1 MARKKPEEIEIL
13 ECPYP
18 ILKDHLYGHGKALEM
33 LGKSL
38 DNGIFPATVL
48 ISGPPRVGK
57 TSLAYIIAAA
67 LECEAPTPWACGE
80 CLSCRKIK
88 RSLFPDLRIIT
99 LEESDKGKLKSQ
111 ILVEQ
116 VRKEVLETIELPPY
130 EGKKLIFII
139 EPAEAL
145 NISSQNALLKVLEE
159 PPAYAHFILIAKDF
173 GPLLPTVRSRC
184 QEIHLSEVEDREM
197 EKIALEMNIRDGKR
211 EAIEVSRGRPGILLS
226 GDWENFLELRNAI
239 EQLIVLGSS
248 VADYPKMAPLF
259 DLLAEYQP
267 LVVLDEAA
275 YIIREMLRSLNDNE
289 KTATARYGKTIKA
302 GGKESLYRK
311 TKLILE
317 APPLLA
323 RNVQPKLL
331 YQSIFLD
338 MGRKPDSSFNQEN
351 LT

>member
-1 MARKKPEEIEIL
+1 MAKKKPEEIEIL
-13 ECPYP
+13 KCPYP
-18 ILKDHLYGHGKALEM
+18 IVRDELSGHGKALEI
-33 LGKSL
+33 LEKSL
-38 DNGIFPATVL
+38 KNGTFPATVL

-88 RSLFPDLRIIT
+88 RSLFPDLRVIT

-159 PPAYAHFILIAKDF
+159 PPSYAHFILIAKDF

-184 QEIHLSEVEDREM
+184 QEIHLSEVEDSEM
-197 EKIALEMNIRDGKR
+197 EKIALEMNIRGRKR
-211 EAIEVSRGRPGILLS
+211 EAIDVSRGRPGILIS
-226 GDWENFLELRNAI
+226 GEWEDFLELRGAL
-239 EQLIVLGSS
+239 EQLLVLGSS
-248 VADYPKMAPLF
+248 LEDYPKLAPMF
-259 DLLAEYQP
+259 DVLLEYQP

-275 YIIREMLRSLNDNE
+275 YMIKEMSRSLEDPE
-289 KTATARYGKTIKA
+289 SGRSETCRKILGA
-302 GGKESLYRK
+302 GGRENLFRK
-311 TKLILE
+311 AKLILE
-317 APPLLA
+317 APSLLV

-338 MGRKPDSSFNQEN
+338 LRKKPDTGLN
-351 LT
+351 

>member
-1 MARKKPEEIEIL
+1 MAKKKPEEIEIL
-13 ECPYP
+13 KCPYP
-18 ILKDHLYGHGKALEM
+18 IVRDELSGHGKALEI
-33 LGKSL
+33 LEKSL
-38 DNGIFPATVL
+38 KNGTFPATVL

-88 RSLFPDLRIIT
+88 RSLFPDLRVIT

-159 PPAYAHFILIAKDF
+159 PPSYAHFILIAKDF

-184 QEIHLSEVEDREM
+184 QEIHLSEVEDSEM
-197 EKIALEMNIRDGKR
+197 EKIALEMNIRDRKR
-211 EAIEVSRGRPGILLS
+211 EAIEVSRGRPGILIS
-226 GDWENFLELRNAI
+226 GEWEDFLELRGAL
-239 EQLIVLGSS
+239 EQLLFLGSS
-248 VADYPKMAPLF
+248 LEDYPKLAPLF
-259 DLLAEYQP
+259 DVLLEYQP

-275 YIIREMLRSLNDNE
+275 FMIKQLLRGLNDPE
-289 KTATARYGKTIKA
+289 SRRSETCRKIVDA
-302 GGKESLYRK
+302 GGSESLFRK
-311 TKLILE
+311 TKLIFD

-338 MGRKPDSSFNQEN
+338 LGKSPIQV
-351 LT
+351 

>member
-1 MARKKPEEIEIL
+1 MAKKKPEEIEIL
-13 ECPYP
+13 KCPYP
-18 ILKDHLYGHGKALEM
+18 IVRDELSGHGKALEI
-33 LGKSL
+33 LEKSL
-38 DNGIFPATVL
+38 KNGTFPATVL

-88 RSLFPDLRIIT
+88 RSLFPDLRVIT

-159 PPAYAHFILIAKDF
+159 PPSYAHFILIAKDF

-184 QEIHLSEVEDREM
+184 QEIHLSEVEDSEM
-197 EKIALEMNIRDGKR
+197 EKIALEMNIRGRKR
-211 EAIEVSRGRPGILLS
+211 EAIDVSRGRPGILIS
-226 GDWENFLELRNAI
+226 GEWEDFLELRGAL
-239 EQLIVLGSS
+239 EQLLVLGSS
-248 VADYPKMAPLF
+248 LEDYPKLAPMF
-259 DLLAEYQP
+259 DVLLEYQP

-275 YIIREMLRSLNDNE
+275 YMIKEMSRSLEDPE
-289 KTATARYGKTIKA
+289 SGRSETCRKILGA
-302 GGKESLYRK
+302 GGRESLFRK
-311 TKLILE
+311 AKLILE
-317 APPLLA
+317 APSLLV

-338 MGRKPDSSFNQEN
+338 LGKKPDTGLN
-351 LT
+351 